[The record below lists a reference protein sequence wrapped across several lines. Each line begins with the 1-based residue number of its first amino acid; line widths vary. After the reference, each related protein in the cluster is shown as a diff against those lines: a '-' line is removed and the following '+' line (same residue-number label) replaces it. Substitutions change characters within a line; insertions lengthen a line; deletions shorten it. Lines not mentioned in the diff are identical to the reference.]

1 MKRLLILSSLVLLAA
16 ACQKEPYSQD
26 EDGEYLVYT
35 APAKDVTFT
44 DFRTF
49 DIADSVLVIGQ
60 KNKPF
65 YSQSDNALALI
76 QAYRTNMEK
85 LGYIYL
91 PSNPDAE
98 LGIQLTYIEQ
108 TERYVQYYD
117 DPYWWLDY
125 PGYWPAGY
133 WGNWTGWYYPYPV
146 TYSYT
151 TNALVTDMVDL
162 TAGEENG
169 KLKIV
174 WSCYIGGPAS
184 SSLQYDINRMEDA
197 IDQAFVQSP
206 YLKPSNQIGRA
217 HV

>member
-1 MKRLLILSSLVLLAA
+1 MKRLLILSSLVLLAV
-16 ACQKEPYSQD
+16 ACHKEPYSQD

-35 APAKDVTFT
+35 APAKDVKFS

-60 KNKPF
+60 TKKPY
-65 YSQSDNALALI
+65 YSQSANALALI
-76 QAYRTNMEK
+76 QAYRTNMEN

-91 PSNPDAE
+91 PSNPDAQ
-98 LGIQLTYIEQ
+98 LGIQVTYVER
-108 TERYVQYYD
+108 TEKFVQYYD

-146 TYSYT
+146 TYTYT

-169 KLKIV
+169 KLKII

-184 SSLQYDINRMEDA
+184 ASINYDVKRMTSA
-197 IDQAFVQSP
+197 VNQAFKQSP
-206 YLKPSNQIGRA
+206 YLKPA
-217 HV
+217 E

>member
-1 MKRLLILSSLVLLAA
+1 MKKVIFYSVLALLAI

-26 EDGEYLVYT
+26 SDGEYLVYT
-35 APAKDVTFT
+35 APAKDV
-44 DFRTF
+44 DFSDYLTF
-49 DIADSVLVIGQ
+49 DIADSVLVIGDGQ
-60 KNKPF
+60 KSY

-85 LGYIYL
+85 LGFIYL

-98 LGIQLTYIEQ
+98 LGIQVTYAED
-108 TERYVQYYD
+108 TERFVQYYD

-133 WGNWTGWYYPYPV
+133 WGGWTGWYYPYPV
-146 TYSYT
+146 VYSYT
-151 TNALVTDMVDL
+151 TNALIADIVDL

-169 KLKIV
+169 KLKII

-184 SSLQYDINRMEDA
+184 SSINYDVKRMSA
-197 IDQAFVQSP
+197 AVDQAFAQSP
-206 YLKPSNQIGRA
+206 YIKPA
-217 HV
+217 E